1 MTNLMRLQLELNNQ
15 PYLQES
21 DLCYL
26 LEENGLDPEGDY
38 SQTNRLKLLYTVLSV
53 FQILTNDIDL
63 YRQIETE
70 FTTTSEAIQAINKRV
85 VQIKAEI
92 SQIEAEN
99 ESATSCI
106 SYLFRGRC

>member
-15 PYLQES
+15 PYLEES

-26 LEENGLDPEGDY
+26 LEENGLDHQGDY
-38 SQTNRLKLLYTVLSV
+38 TQSNRLKLLCTVLAV

-70 FTTTSEAIQAINKRV
+70 FTTTGEAIQAINKRI

-99 ESATSCI
+99 ESATSPI

>member
-70 FTTTSEAIQAINKRV
+70 FATTSEAIQAINKRI

>member
-15 PYLQES
+15 PYLEES

-26 LEENGLDPEGDY
+26 LEENGLDPQGDY
-38 SQTNRLKLLYTVLSV
+38 TQSNRLKLLYTVLAV

-70 FTTTSEAIQAINKRV
+70 FTTTGEAIQAINKRI

-92 SQIEAEN
+92 GQIEAEN
-99 ESATSCI
+99 ESATSPI

>member
-15 PYLQES
+15 PYLEES

-26 LEENGLDPEGDY
+26 LEENGLDPQEDY
-38 SQTNRLKLLYTVLSV
+38 TQSNRLKLLYTVLAV

-70 FTTTSEAIQAINKRV
+70 FTTTGEAIQAINKRI

-99 ESATSCI
+99 ESATSPI

>member
-38 SQTNRLKLLYTVLSV
+38 TQSNRLKLLYTVLV
-53 FQILTNDIDL
+53 IFQILTNDIDL

-70 FTTTSEAIQAINKRV
+70 FATTSEAIQAINKRI

>member
-1 MTNLMRLQLELNNQ
+1 TNLMRLQLELNNQ

-38 SQTNRLKLLYTVLSV
+38 SQANRLKLLYTVLAV

-70 FTTTSEAIQAINKRV
+70 LTTTGEAIQAINKRI

-92 SQIEAEN
+92 GQIEAEN
-99 ESATSCI
+99 ES
-106 SYLFRGRC
+106 

>member
-38 SQTNRLKLLYTVLSV
+38 TQSNRLKLLYTVLAI

-70 FTTTSEAIQAINKRV
+70 FATTSEAIQAINKRIV
-85 VQIKAEI
+85 HIKAEI